1 MIDGIKGF
9 THIEIYNRCD
19 FFWSIARRTKS
30 VLEIRAVSVECHLLL
45 PLCFA
50 DRYSL
55 IRC

>member
-1 MIDGIKGF
+1 MVSKALLISRYTTAVI
-9 THIEIYNRCD
+9 

-50 DRYSL
+50 DIL
-55 IRC
+55 